1 MFRKKGFYWNGEG
14 VEKYY
19 ATAQRWFLKAG
30 DAGEASGYNN
40 LGNDYRDGNGVAQDY
55 NKAYQY
61 YLKAANMGNATS
73 MNQVGL
79 CYWFG
84 RGVAK
89 NVTTAN
95 KWYLKA
101 GEAGESWGYKNLA
114 DNYRDGN
121 GVTKSFTKAQEYYEK
136 AVELGNSDAATA
148 LDNLIVGEGNK
159 YIGDWEYYTG
169 HAFITIS
176 IHWYSN
182 IDETDEDN
190 WLYGEI
196 YGGARTPFMDGEVV
210 VGQIRNGVLEL
221 SNSDGYDLTCRI
233 VNGKLQITGLYGGN
247 DRSKTTFTK
256 S

>member
-1 MFRKKGFYWNGEG
+1 M
-14 VEKYY
+14 
-19 ATAQRWFLKAG
+19 
-30 DAGEASGYNN
+30 
-40 LGNDYRDGNGVAQDY
+40 
-55 NKAYQY
+55 
-61 YLKAANMGNATS
+61 
-73 MNQVGL
+73 
-79 CYWFG
+79 
-84 RGVAK
+84 
-89 NVTTAN
+89 
-95 KWYLKA
+95 
-101 GEAGESWGYKNLA
+101 
-114 DNYRDGN
+114 
-121 GVTKSFTKAQEYYEK
+121 
-136 AVELGNSDAATA
+136 
-148 LDNLIVGEGNK
+148 GEGNK